1 MKVSKCVVKNIDNA
15 EPQIE
20 IMDNDCEDEIDS
32 GKKNDLK
39 VDFSNIHD

>member
-1 MKVSKCVVKNIDNA
+1 MKAMMKQKNIDNA
-15 EPQIE
+15 EPQME

-32 GKKNDLK
+32 GEKNDLK